1 MTVAERLRRAVEGVP
16 AEGAVTLPV
25 RAVRRWLE
33 EAEDGGA
40 RRDGAGKGEDVAD
53 LTVPELA
60 EALERAESTVR
71 GWLPDVPGAYK
82 LGGEWRVPRDAWRA
96 YLDGLADDED
106 GGPPEVRSA
115 PSASL
120 DSWREDGS

>member
-1 MTVAERLRRAVEGVP
+1 MKVAERLRRAVEGVP

-25 RAVRRWLE
+25 RAVRRWLD

-40 RRDGAGKGEDVAD
+40 RRDGTGRGEDVAD
-53 LTVPELA
+53 LTVAELA
-60 EALERAESTVR
+60 EELDRAESTVR

-82 LGGEWRVPRDAWRA
+82 LGGEWRVPREAWRE
-96 YLDGLADDED
+96 YLDGLAEDED
-106 GGPPEVRSA
+106 EGPPEVRSA

-120 DSWREDGS
+120 DDWREDGA